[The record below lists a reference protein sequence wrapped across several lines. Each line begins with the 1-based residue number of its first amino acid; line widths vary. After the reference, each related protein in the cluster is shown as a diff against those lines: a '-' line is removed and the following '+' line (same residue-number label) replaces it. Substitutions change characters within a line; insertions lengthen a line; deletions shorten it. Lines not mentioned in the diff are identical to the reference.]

1 MPVCRCRR
9 KTSLIKT
16 VLQDMKNEMLQTRIW
31 LQYVSTLL
39 LWQFNDRYLTERI
52 QYDRRV

>member
-52 QYDRRV
+52 QYDSRV